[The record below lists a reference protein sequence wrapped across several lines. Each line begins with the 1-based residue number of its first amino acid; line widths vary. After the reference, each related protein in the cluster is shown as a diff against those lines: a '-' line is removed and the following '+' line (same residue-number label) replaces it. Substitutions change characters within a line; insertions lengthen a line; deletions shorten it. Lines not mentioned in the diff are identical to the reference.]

1 MTDKKAFNFPPGML
15 ICPVCATE
23 LEGQVC
29 NNCRSEFFELGN
41 IPCVFTSG
49 VQQKK
54 LWQHQM
60 AMMEAQGGEALEN
73 LDYTLQGYDLSALTR
88 DRLEQAYE
96 SMEQSLNVILAQFSE
111 SGLVAELD
119 PMYEQN
125 TVDNPTEYYHH
136 ILRDWAWDNE
146 PSKYFETHAN
156 DANLNRVLN
165 IWSDPKPG
173 KMLVLGAGAG
183 RLSWD
188 LHERLA
194 PEFTIA
200 SDLNPFLLTCAQD
213 LIKERKVI
221 TLPELYTYPQIGY
234 PFNKPWVMQPPKDEN
249 NARANWYALGSDV
262 WNMPLR
268 ENSVDTI
275 VTSWLLDVTGGDVK
289 DLIGVITYLLKPGGR
304 WINTGPLLYSRTMPF
319 DKKYSA
325 EEILDFAEMSGFE
338 VEQQSVDEVEHMV
351 SPLNA
356 RYHYEQIFS
365 FNAKKLEKAR
375 PLPKPGNTSAWL
387 TPGWLVMHHLP
398 VPKID
403 FQCERGHEFIGKVLD
418 LVDGEKSIYLMAQL
432 LQAEMPEGVSAKDAV
447 TALFGQILEQ
457 MAKAADSAAH

>member
-1 MTDKKAFNFPPGML
+1 MSDNKAFKFPQGLL
-15 ICPVCATE
+15 ICPVCAAG
-23 LEGQVC
+23 LEGKSCSQC
-29 NNCRSEFFELGN
+29 GSKFFELGN

-49 VQQKK
+49 IEQKK

-60 AMMEAQGGEALEN
+60 AMMEAQGGEALDN
-73 LDYTLQGYDLSALTR
+73 LEYALQGYDLSELTR
-88 DRLEQAYE
+88 SRLEQAYD

-111 SGLVAELD
+111 SGLVAKFD
-119 PMYEQN
+119 ARYEQN

-156 DANLNRVLN
+156 DANLKRVLN
-165 IWSDPKPG
+165 VWADPKPG

-188 LHERLA
+188 LHETLD

-200 SDLNPFLLTCAQD
+200 SDINPFLLSCAQD
-213 LIKERKVI
+213 LIKERKAI

-234 PFNKPWVMQPPKDEN
+234 PYSKPWTMLPPKDDQN
-249 NARANWYALGSDV
+249 RRDRWFALGSDV

-289 DLIGVITYLLKPGGR
+289 DLVGVITYLLKPGGR
-304 WINTGPLLYSRTMPF
+304 WINTGPLLYSRSMPF

-325 EEILDFAEMSGFE
+325 EEILDFAQMSGFE
-338 VEQQSVDEVEHMV
+338 VESQSVDEVEHMV

-365 FNAKKLEKAR
+365 FSAVKLAEPR
-375 PLPKPGNTSAWL
+375 PLPKPSRTKEWL

-398 VPKID
+398 VPAID

-418 LVDGEKSIYLMAQL
+418 LVDGEKSIYLIAQL
-432 LQAEMPEGVSAKDAV
+432 LQSEMPEGVAAKDAV

-457 MAKAADSAAH
+457 MAKAAENAAQ

>member
-1 MTDKKAFNFPPGML
+1 MTENNAFIFPQGML
-15 ICPVCATE
+15 ICPVCASDIE
-23 LEGQVC
+23 AIQC
-29 NNCRSEFFELGN
+29 PKCHSEFFALGN
-41 IPCVFTSG
+41 IPCVFTAG
-49 VQQKK
+49 IQQKK

-60 AMMEAQGGEALEN
+60 AMMEAQGGEALAN
-73 LDYTLQGYDLSALTR
+73 LEYALQGYDLSDLTR
-88 DRLEQAYE
+88 ARLEQAFE
-96 SMEQSLNVILAQFSE
+96 SMEQSLKVILAQFSGA
-111 SGLVAELD
+111 GLVAQLD
-119 PMYEQN
+119 PMYDQT

-156 DANLNRVLN
+156 DANLKRVMN
-165 IWSDPKPG
+165 VWADPAPG

-188 LHERLA
+188 LHEKLE

-200 SDLNPFLLTCAQD
+200 SDINPFLLTCAQD
-213 LIKERKVI
+213 LIKERKAI

-234 PFNKPWVMQPPKDEN
+234 PFSKSWTMQPPEDAGNLRE
-249 NARANWYALGSDV
+249 RWFALGSDV

-304 WINTGPLLYSRTMPF
+304 WINTGPLLYSRNMSF

-325 EEILDFAEMSGFE
+325 EEIFDFAEMAGFDM
-338 VEQQSVDEVEHMV
+338 EQQEVDEVEHMV

-356 RYHYEQIFS
+356 RYHYEQILS
-365 FNAKKLEKAR
+365 FCAQKSLT
-375 PLPKPGNTSAWL
+375 PKPVATPSRNSEWL
-387 TPGWLVMHHLP
+387 TPPWLVMHHLP
-398 VPKID
+398 VPNID
-403 FQCERGHEFIGKVLD
+403 FQCERGHEFIAKVLE

-432 LQAEMPEGVSAKDAV
+432 LQPDMPEGVSAKDAV

-457 MAKAADSAAH
+457 MARSAKA